1 MPNKAPH
8 WTGIPLRSIPASELG
23 RYPAECLSLE
33 MNAIS
38 TTPNAPPPQVSLHTF
53 IRRLCAALV
62 LCFAG
67 CSSGAEERETFT
79 ISSPRTF
86 GLRNLTVVRIDP
98 NGQTVR
104 VDWKGCNTKT
114 GDAFNVPF
122 EEVRF
127 SSGAETYLVSDESA
141 GNNELTVNSKQ
152 YKFDSQ
158 NQQLLIQFGSGV
170 SIEAGGDYEQAEKM
184 YDLDD

>member
-1 MPNKAPH
+1 
-8 WTGIPLRSIPASELG
+8 
-23 RYPAECLSLE
+23 

-38 TTPNAPPPQVSLHTF
+38 AMPNAPPPQLSLQTF

-67 CSSGAEERETFT
+67 CSFGVEERETFT

-86 GLRNLTVVRIDP
+86 GLRNFTVVRIDP

-104 VDWKGCNTKT
+104 VDWKGYNTKT

-141 GNNELTVNSKQ
+141 GNNELTVDCKQ
-152 YKFDSQ
+152 YKIDSQ

>member
-1 MPNKAPH
+1 
-8 WTGIPLRSIPASELG
+8 
-23 RYPAECLSLE
+23 

-141 GNNELTVNSKQ
+141 GNNKLTVNGKL
-152 YKFDSQ
+152 YKFDIQ
-158 NQQLLIQFGSGV
+158 NQQLFIRFGQGV
-170 SIEAGGDYEQAEKM
+170 SIEEGGDYQQAEKL
-184 YDLDD
+184 YDLNN